1 MPSLAIPIIVLL
13 ATGGAHAK
21 AEPAPAPTPAPAPAP
36 APATTTDP
44 AENNGWGPEPAP
56 AATPP
61 AATAPPAAATPG
73 AVDPAEE
80 ERLWRLRQHN
90 RFKGIMISGFTTLGA
105 VYGVSVL
112 IGALSIDFAR
122 DDDNERQRQYGRRM
136 MIPLGGPF
144 AAAPVSRSATLGVL
158 TVAAGLGQ
166 LLGLSMGIAGAVKLR
181 DFPNPNKPRF
191 AFGVMPTRGG
201 AHMGLSLR
209 F

>member
-1 MPSLAIPIIVLL
+1 MPSPMLAVSIAALL
-13 ATGGAHAK
+13 VTGGAQAP
-21 AEPAPAPTPAPAPAP
+21 AQPAPEAAPAPAPAPAPTTSDAAAANGWTEPAPAPTPAPV
-36 APATTTDP
+36 
-44 AENNGWGPEPAP
+44 AP
-56 AATPP
+56 AAGTP
-61 AATAPPAAATPG
+61 API
-73 AVDPAEE
+73 DPAEE
-80 ERLWRLRQHN
+80 ERLWRLKQHN
-90 RFKGIMISGFTTLGA
+90 RFKGIMVSGFTTLGA
-105 VYGVSVL
+105 VYGASVL

-166 LLGLSMGIAGAVKLR
+166 LAGLSMGIAGAVKLR
-181 DFPNPNKPRF
+181 EFPNPNKPRF